1 MILLLYLAKNENNV
15 KYFRFV
21 FIILSLLL
29 FLLSIDIIFQ
39 FIFKIDFF
47 GIKPGH
53 WDENL
58 NDFKRYSGFFG
69 DELIGGAY
77 LYLNGFLILYFLNDK
92 NLRNKKFL
100 FLILIFLV
108 LISLIL
114 SGERVALF
122 KYLLLIT
129 IFTFFILSDF
139 KKQKIV
145 LIFVFF
151 FLSIFIYNNETLK
164 KRYIQSTFT
173 EIGSVEKIKNNSY
186 HYIHYKTAIAIFRD
200 NVLFGAGYKS
210 FPLECNKYDEQY
222 DDIKKEK
229 PLPLVLHTLII

>member
-139 KKQKIV
+139 KKQKII

-151 FLSIFIYNNETLK
+151 SFYQYLFITTKL
-164 KRYIQSTFT
+164 
-173 EIGSVEKIKNNSY
+173 
-186 HYIHYKTAIAIFRD
+186 
-200 NVLFGAGYKS
+200 
-210 FPLECNKYDEQY
+210 
-222 DDIKKEK
+222 
-229 PLPLVLHTLII
+229 